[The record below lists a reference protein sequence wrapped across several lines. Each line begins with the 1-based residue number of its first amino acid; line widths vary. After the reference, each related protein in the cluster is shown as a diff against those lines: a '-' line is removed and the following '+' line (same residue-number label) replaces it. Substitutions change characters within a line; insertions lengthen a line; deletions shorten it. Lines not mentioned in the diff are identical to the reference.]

1 MFISSEQKLTFS
13 RFFLEPA
20 NATHRQYE
28 ALRAYFVEG
37 ASSKEAAQ
45 RFGYTSGSFRTLV
58 HQFRQDPQRSF
69 FRPPREHNEADT
81 RQDELRQRVV
91 ALRKQNLSIY
101 DIRRALEHE
110 GPSLSP
116 VAVNN
121 IPNAEGF

>member
-45 RFGYTSGSFRTLV
+45 RFHLIQVAARAIDSGDARRTLARFV
-58 HQFRQDPQRSF
+58 ERS
-69 FRPPREHNEADT
+69 
-81 RQDELRQRVV
+81 Q
-91 ALRKQNLSIY
+91 ALAS
-101 DIRRALEHE
+101 A
-110 GPSLSP
+110 GM
-116 VAVNN
+116 A
-121 IPNAEGF
+121 